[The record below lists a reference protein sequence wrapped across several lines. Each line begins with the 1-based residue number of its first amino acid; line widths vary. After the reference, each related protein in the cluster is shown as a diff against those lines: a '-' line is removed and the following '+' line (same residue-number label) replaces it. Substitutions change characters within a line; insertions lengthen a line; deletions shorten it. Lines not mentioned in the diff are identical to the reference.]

1 MANDTVEEQERSF
14 DENNTI
20 IEDDET
26 DGNEQDS
33 EIDDSRP
40 LKPITREELEAF
52 KAKQER
58 AGIIYIS
65 RIPPAMRP
73 SKVRH
78 LMSQYGAVGR
88 IYLQRE
94 GKCNSSPG

>member
-1 MANDTVEEQERSF
+1 MTEPEKCDPVVDT
-14 DENNTI
+14 ENKTS
-20 IEDDET
+20 EAV
-26 DGNEQDS
+26 GSDS
-33 EIDDSRP
+33 ESVQGEKA
-40 LKPITREELEAF
+40 LHSAEVMKPITLEELQAF

-78 LMSQYGAVGR
+78 LMSQYGAIGR
-88 IYLQRE
+88 IYLQQE
-94 GKCNSSPG
+94 GICTSADP